1 MTEIAELFR
10 ANGLLA
16 SAVPGFH
23 ERTEQVAMAERVAHA
38 LAGRERLLI
47 EAGTGTGKT
56 FAYLVPALLSGM
68 RVIVSTGTRTLQD
81 QLYHRDLPTVSRAL
95 GRPVHVALLKGR
107 SNYLC
112 PHRLELAEQQATERG
127 LSRDVATALPVVRA
141 WSRHTRTA
149 DIAELDRLPE
159 QHPVWPWV
167 TSTREN
173 CLGTDCP
180 QYQRCPLVGARR
192 EAQVADVIVVNHYLL
207 LADLVMKEEGF
218 AELLPGADAV
228 IVDEAHQLADVASQF
243 LGFTLSGRQ
252 IASLARDL
260 TGELLLAPIGAPGL
274 GPLVQSLERQVAD
287 AADALPNGAQRI
299 EQGEWPDAFIEMLAQ
314 VATSLREIRDALE
327 PLIAESAGLAAVR
340 RRASE
345 CIERIEALINSD
357 ADQEPVTVRWAQ
369 ASARS
374 FTASLVPVDI
384 SAQLDALFDAQG
396 CAWICTSATLA
407 VGDDFS
413 HFSRRIG
420 LADAAAVRFDSPFDF
435 RRQALLYLPSGL
447 DAPSSRDYTRQ
458 VIATALPV
466 LATSGGRAF
475 LLFTSHRAL
484 REGAAALEEAIGD
497 QAPYPVLVQ
506 GDAPRDV
513 LLSRFRE
520 LGNAVLLGTGSFWEG
535 VDVKGPA
542 LSVVVIDKL
551 PFAVPDDPV
560 LKARLRAIERRG
572 GNPFFEEQ
580 VPQAVIALKQGV
592 GRLIRDGED
601 AGVVVLC
608 DPRVRTR
615 GYGRLFLD
623 SLPPMPR
630 TDDPDRVAAFLR
642 VVLER
647 RQIVAE
653 STGNR
658 IVERLR

>member
-1 MTEIAELFR
+1 VSEIAELFR
-10 ANGLLA
+10 ASGLLA

-23 ERTEQVAMAERVAHA
+23 ERAEQVAMAERVAHA
-38 LAGRERLLI
+38 LARRERLLI

-81 QLYHRDLPTVSRAL
+81 QLYHRDLPTVSGAL

-112 PHRLELAEQQATERG
+112 PHRLELAEQQATDRG
-127 LSRDVATALPVVRA
+127 LSRDVATALPLVRA
-141 WSRHTRTA
+141 WSRRTRTG

-159 QHPVWPWV
+159 QHAVWPWI

-173 CLGTDCP
+173 CLGSDCP
-180 QYQRCPLVGARR
+180 QYQRCPLVAARR
-192 EAQVADVIVVNHYLL
+192 EAQAADVIVVNHYLL

-260 TGELLLAPIGAPGL
+260 TGELLLAPIGVPGL
-274 GPLVQSLERQVAD
+274 GPLAQALERQVAE
-287 AADALPNGAQRI
+287 AADALPSGAQRI
-299 EQGEWPDAFIEMLAQ
+299 EQGEWPDAFIEVLAQ
-314 VATSLREIRDALE
+314 VGASLREIRDALE
-327 PLIAESAGLAAVR
+327 PLLAESVGLAAVR
-340 RRASE
+340 RRTSE
-345 CIERIEALINSD
+345 CIERIEALIDGD
-357 ADQEPVTVRWAQ
+357 ADDEPVTVRWAQ

-384 SAQLDALFDAQG
+384 SAQLDALFAAQG

-413 HFSRRIG
+413 HFARRVG

-435 RRQALLYLPSGL
+435 RQQALLYLPKGL
-447 DAPSSRDYTRQ
+447 DAPSAGAYTRQ
-458 VIATALPV
+458 VIATVLPV
-466 LATSGGRAF
+466 LAVSGGRAF

-484 REGAAALEEAIGD
+484 REGAAALEELIGD

-506 GDAPRDV
+506 GEAPRDV
-513 LLSRFRE
+513 LLSKFRE
-520 LGNAVLLGTGSFWEG
+520 HGNAVLLGTGSFWEG

-560 LKARLRAIERRG
+560 LKARLHAIERRG

-592 GRLIRDGED
+592 GRLIRDGDD

-630 TDDPDRVAAFLR
+630 TDDADRVTAFLR
-642 VVLER
+642 TVLEHR
-647 RQIVAE
+647 GIVPELPDSRVA
-653 STGNR
+653 G
-658 IVERLR
+658 RLR